1 MSSDE
6 MREFFP
12 SYRRRIPLIFGT
24 EHAAA
29 LWRGRT
35 FRNVSQDRLPFTGG
49 RSG

>member
-24 EHAAA
+24 ERAAA
-29 LWRGRT
+29 
-35 FRNVSQDRLPFTGG
+35 P
-49 RSG
+49 